1 MLSLYQQEKKMNR
14 IFNNYTTADYC
25 PTTTTNSLVSR
36 MNPTTAFEMPQDCFN
51 IVKDYMGIVS
61 VPTAVWNALLNQP
74 LKHFYDIHPDY
85 QFQFLTRKER
95 QKELD
100 LPACIA
106 SREKGLNYVKPFP
119 KGTNLRKVSKKEKI
133 TRYIVGWIKYNI
145 QQIDEINPLPNAEY
159 LKKLRMEYILH
170 TREQLHLYGEMWR
183 GWGCEI
189 TDFSMYIW
197 KQMINCELEYVYLRI
212 CKFDTPFY
220 KKTEEREKEKQK
232 NEFISWTKDLN
243 VDDEV
248 IVYRDYWRK
257 GVVKK
262 INQTSVSVQL
272 YMFDEVDDDLYTS
285 YNKLVWKGL
294 GDEVVEIKHN
304 KSSSA
309 MTIIY
314 KKGEKKYM
322 DNYFNQS
329 CRFAGK
335 RYEN

>member
-1 MLSLYQQEKKMNR
+1 MCCQEKKMNR

-25 PTTTTNSLVSR
+25 PTTTTNSR
-36 MNPTTAFEMPQDCFN
+36 IKMNSTTAFEMPQDCFN

-61 VPTAVWNALLNQP
+61 VPTRLWNALLNQP

-85 QFQFLTRKER
+85 EFKFLTRKER

-106 SREKGLNYVKPFP
+106 SREKGLVYAKPFP

-133 TRYIVGWIKYNI
+133 TRFICGWMKWHI
-145 QQIDEINPLPNAEY
+145 QQIDEINPLPNEEY
-159 LKKLRMEYILH
+159 LQKMRWDYILH
-170 TREQLHLYGEMWR
+170 TKEQLHLYGELWQ
-183 GWGCEI
+183 GWGREV

-197 KQMINCELEYVYLRI
+197 RMMVNNELEYVYLRI
-212 CKFDTPFY
+212 CKFDTRSY
-220 KKTEEREKEKQK
+220 KLTEEREKEKKQ
-232 NEFISWTKDLN
+232 NEFKSWTKDLN

-248 IVYRDYWRK
+248 IVYRDFWRK

-262 INQTSVSVQL
+262 INQTSVSVVL
-272 YMFDEVDDDLYTS
+272 YMFDEVDDDNYTT
-285 YNKLVWKGL
+285 YKKLVWTRL

-304 KSSSA
+304 KSSA
-309 MTIIY
+309 MGTIIY

-322 DNYFNQS
+322 DRYFNVS
-329 CRFAGK
+329 AKYVGN